1 MGIKE
6 NKDWEKLN
14 TYQQDAVLD
23 ESPACVVNA
32 NVGSGKTTVLIAKI
46 LYLHWEKK
54 VPLEDMLVL
63 TFTNKAAGEITD
75 RLLAREPELSPE
87 QIRGFGTFHSVAMR
101 LLKEKLPVEKT
112 GWTRDFSVME
122 PEEETELALKIV
134 KEEKLDIKYKNRLKK
149 RLEQEYKGYLE
160 GRETSRYRDDLF
172 RLYSLLQK
180 EKQRENKM
188 SFSDLLLVS
197 TELIKEERYF
207 PAWIIADEIQDSDN
221 LQMEFL
227 AALKGK
233 DTRFFAV
240 GDPNQVIYSWRGS
253 SDNTF
258 FALNRRFEARELSL
272 PVNYRS
278 NAGILEAANRF
289 RQFGARIRGCREEK
303 KPIKVKRHYDPFT
316 EAEYLAEQMES
327 LHKSG
332 ERYEDT
338 AVLYRLQRQGELL
351 CKVFEKR
358 GIPYEISI
366 KQTIK
371 EIPVLNWLMKVLRFS
386 VNPTDRQTG
395 EEVLQNPDFG
405 EKLTGKR
412 LRELLEEGKGTSILY
427 EKMEGFRDWARGQTG
442 IPESRR
448 IFGYFGLGQAF
459 SPALAGYEE
468 REAQALKLLE
478 WLGNYCREKDLSFWE
493 GTKAFLND
501 AVLYGMDLQEM
512 MGEGAGSGKGVQLMT
527 LHASKGL
534 EFRRVYLIGMNQGL
548 IPLRCKN
555 PEQEEEERRLFFV
568 GMTRAKDE
576 LELSYYVNPMEP
588 GVSGEWSRYL
598 PGIPAELLDWK
609 EDARKGK
616 GEETLRSLGR
626 EVREQIR
633 AKREEDREAGIR
645 KKEQEERREAEN
657 GKPDAPLPV
666 RHRKYGEGSLISQND
681 LTVEVEFPGYG
692 RKQFLKA
699 LGEVE
704 FLPETT
710 EESHGG

>member
-1 MGIKE
+1 MEIKGS
-6 NKDWEKLN
+6 KDWEKLN
-14 TYQQDAVLD
+14 TYQQEAVLD

-46 LYLHWEKK
+46 LYLHWEKN

-63 TFTNKAAGEITD
+63 TFTNKAAREITD
-75 RLLAREPELSPE
+75 RLLAREPELSTE

-101 LLKEKLPVEKT
+101 LLKETLPVEKA

-122 PEEETELALKIV
+122 PEEETDLALRII
-134 KEEKLDIKYKNRLKK
+134 KEEKLNIKYKNRLKK
-149 RLEQEYKGYLE
+149 RLEQEYRAYLE
-160 GRETSRYRDDLF
+160 GKEASRYRDDLF
-172 RLYSLLQK
+172 RLYPLLQK

-197 TELIKEERYF
+197 TELIQKEEYH
-207 PAWIIADEIQDSDN
+207 PAWVIADEIQDSDN
-221 LQMEFL
+221 LQLEFL
-227 AALKGK
+227 AALAGEE
-233 DTRFFAV
+233 TRLFAV

-253 SDNTF
+253 SDSTF
-258 FALNRRFEARELSL
+258 FALKRRFGARELSL

-278 NAGILEAANRF
+278 NASILEAANRF
-289 RQFGARIRGCREEK
+289 RQFGTRIQGSREEGK
-303 KPIKVKRHYDPFT
+303 KIKVKRHYDPFT
-316 EAEYLAEQMES
+316 EAEYLAEQLES
-327 LHKSG
+327 LHKAG

-338 AVLYRLQRQGELL
+338 AILYRLQRQGEIL

-358 GIPYEISI
+358 GIPYEISM
-366 KQTIK
+366 KQTVK
-371 EIPVLNWLMKVLRFS
+371 EVPVLNWLIKVLRFS
-386 VNPTDRQTG
+386 VNPRDQQTG
-395 EEVLQNPDFG
+395 EEVLHNPDFG
-405 EKLTGKR
+405 EKLTRKKV
-412 LRELLEEGKGTSILY
+412 RELLDEEKGTSLLY
-427 EKMEGFRDWARGQTG
+427 EKMKGFQDWSYSQKEL
-442 IPESRR
+442 PKSWR
-448 IFGYFGLGQAF
+448 IFEYFGLGQALR
-459 SPALAGYEE
+459 PALAGYKE
-468 REAQALKLLE
+468 REAQVLKFLE
-478 WLGNYCREKDLSFWE
+478 WLESYCEDKGLSLWE
-493 GTKAFLND
+493 GTKAFLDD

-512 MGEGAGSGKGVQLMT
+512 MGERENFRKGVRLMT

-568 GMTRAKDE
+568 GMTRARDE
-576 LELSYYVNPMEP
+576 LELSYYVNPRES

-598 PGIPAELLDWK
+598 LGIPPKLLDWK

-616 GEETLRSLGR
+616 GEEKLRSLGR

-633 AKREEDREAGIR
+633 AKREGEREDGFR
-645 KKEQEERREAEN
+645 KKEQEERTET
-657 GKPDAPLPV
+657 GKPAALPSV
-666 RHRKYGEGSLISQND
+666 RHRKYGEGILISQND